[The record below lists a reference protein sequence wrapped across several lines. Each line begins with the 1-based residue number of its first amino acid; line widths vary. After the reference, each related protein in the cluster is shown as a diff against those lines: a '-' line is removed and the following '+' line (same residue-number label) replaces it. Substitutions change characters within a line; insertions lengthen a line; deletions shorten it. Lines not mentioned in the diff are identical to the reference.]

1 MELIAEYVIAFM
13 LIMSGIFGLVGSYG
27 LVKLPDQMTRLH
39 APTKAATLG
48 VGGALIASFLW
59 FLVFSDHASVHE
71 LLISLFIFV
80 TAPVTGLMIA
90 KAHLHLCWRAED
102 LPDPGPGRHWA
113 TFGDISERS
122 LMDPKIEPEPN
133 RHSD

>member
-1 MELIAEYVIAFM
+1 MEQIAEYVIAFM
-13 LIMSGIFGLVGSYG
+13 LVMSGIFGLVGSYG

-48 VGGALIASFLW
+48 VGGALIASFTW

-80 TAPVTGLMIA
+80 TAPITGLMIA

-102 LPDPGPGRHWA
+102 LPDPGEGRHWA
-113 TFGDISERS
+113 TFGPIGERS
-122 LMDPKIEPEPN
+122 LMDAKIEPESG
-133 RHSD
+133 RRSE

>member
-90 KAHLHLCWRAED
+90 KANIHLQWTKDE
-102 LPDPGPGRHWA
+102 LPPTGTGTNWA
-113 TFGDISERS
+113 TQSDRPSIMDDGADSRLINEGD
-122 LMDPKIEPEPN
+122 
-133 RHSD
+133 